1 MPKNLEY
8 GAATHVGLV
17 RDNNEDCYLA
27 NPELGLWL
35 IADGMGGHDAGE
47 VASDIV
53 KTSIEQSV
61 RNKQALVP
69 AIIQSHEAVKQAVS
83 QGLGSPNMGTTV
95 IALSSHDE
103 NYQISWVGDSRA
115 YIWRPMEQS
124 FEQISKDHSYVQ
136 SLFDAGSI
144 SQEEMD
150 NHPQKNVITQCL
162 GATELDSV
170 QPGLIEG
177 KWQSREKILLCSDGL
192 TDIVSNDEIKHAVK
206 KFHNKTD
213 QELVDHLIELALEKG
228 GVDNVTIEVISAP
241 SDNVLLGTDLPTLP
255 IKTIAVSALVI
266 AAIAALVLIL

>member
-61 RNKQALVP
+61 LSKQALVP
-69 AIIQSHEAVKQAVS
+69 AIIQSHEAVKKAVNN
-83 QGLGSPNMGTTV
+83 GIGSPNMGTTV
-95 IALSSHDE
+95 IALSSQDD
-103 NYQISWVGDSRA
+103 NYQIGWVGDSRA
-115 YIWRPMEQS
+115 YRWRPTEQS

-144 SQEEMD
+144 SKEEMD

-162 GATELDSV
+162 GASELDSV
-170 QPGLIEG
+170 QPGLVEG
-177 KWQSREKILLCSDGL
+177 KWQNREKIILCSDGL
-192 TDIVSNDEIKHAVK
+192 TDIVSDNEIKHAVK

-241 SDNVLLGTDLPTLP
+241 TEKQLIGADLPSLP
-255 IKTIAVSALVI
+255 IKAIAITALVI
-266 AAIAALVLIL
+266 AAIVAMVLIL